1 MTYQSEKPITSKE
14 KLTQA
19 EQETYD
25 LLVPRHRKNALQP
38 KETMKP
44 KGPYET
50 GEIEADLNEVA
61 RLEKL
66 FMAEEKKHPETKE
79 THQRAELFEALL
91 AENIES
97 RNWFGD
103 NAETIVPSRFDDI
116 KGGVDLLVEFEI
128 ESGFIKHLGL
138 SIDATTHIPS
148 IIKKI
153 DQIEADIQHG
163 HLTTLKYFY
172 SEKPSYAG
180 MLKDI
185 PKVIVGA
192 GFESIRELA
201 GLWLNIEKLRTKKF
215 ELEKETGLDHPELP
229 VIHKQIRTLAE
240 RLNGHRIQFQ
250 ILEEIKAQL
259 LYFKKFALEQVN
271 GHADDIAQ
279 KYDNALETITQ
290 ILDTKD
296 EAPSDEDRKKIDD
309 DIAYQTI
316 MGKVS

>member
-1 MTYQSEKPITSKE
+1 MAYKSEKPITSKE

-19 EQETYD
+19 EQEAHD
-25 LLVPRHRKNALQP
+25 LLVPRHRENALDP

-44 KGPYET
+44 RGPYEAS
-50 GEIEADLNEVA
+50 EIAKDMVEVA
-61 RLEKL
+61 RFEEL
-66 FMAEEKKHPETKE
+66 FVADAKKHPEIKDIK
-79 THQRAELFEALL
+79 QRAELFEALL

-116 KGGVDLLVEFEI
+116 KRGVDLLVEFEI
-128 ESGFIKHLGL
+128 EAGFIKHLGL
-138 SIDATTHIPS
+138 SIDATTNTQS
-148 IIKKI
+148 IIEKI
-153 DQIEADIQHG
+153 ERIKEDIRHG

-180 MLKDI
+180 MLRDI

-201 GLWLNIEKLRTKKF
+201 GLWLNIEKLRKEKF
-215 ELEKETGLDHPELP
+215 KLEKEEGLDHPKLP
-229 VIHKQIRTLAE
+229 IISRQLKGLAE
-240 RLNGHRIQFQ
+240 RLNNHRIQFQ

-259 LYFKKFALEQVN
+259 IYFKKFALEQGVEN
-271 GHADDIAQ
+271 ADAIAE

-290 ILDTKD
+290 ILNTK
-296 EAPSDEDRKKIDD
+296 ETAPSDEDRVKIDND
-309 DIAYQTI
+309 VAYKTI
-316 MGKVS
+316 MNEVS